1 MGVMAVVGELNAAA
15 EKEKLAVLEVGGAS
29 STLATLTT
37 GITIW
42 AGAVTLILFIIIAV
56 VFRQLRKARNWDTS
70 APSHISDAESAV
82 SGSSSKDSYD
92 TCSVVD
98 VDITGLEDNKI
109 SQCAAN

>member
-1 MGVMAVVGELNAAA
+1 MGVMAVVAELKDAS
-15 EKEKLAVLEVGGAS
+15 EQEELAVLEVGGAS

-56 VFRQLRKARNWDTS
+56 VFRQLRKAKNWDTA

-82 SGSSSKDSYD
+82 SESSGKDNYD
-92 TCSVVD
+92 ICSVVD
-98 VDITGLEDNKI
+98 VDITGIDQDQVSE
-109 SQCAAN
+109 CHVH